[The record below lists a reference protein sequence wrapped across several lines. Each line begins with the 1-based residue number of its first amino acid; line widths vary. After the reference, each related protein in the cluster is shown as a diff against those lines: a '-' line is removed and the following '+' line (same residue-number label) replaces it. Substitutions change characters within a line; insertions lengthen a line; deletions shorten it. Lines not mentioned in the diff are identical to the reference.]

1 MMYINLTN
9 INESHF
15 KKQVSL
21 LVKNLPIVGPLV
33 VGPLVSLLVKN
44 RPIVG
49 PLVDQCNVCRPDEHK
64 HTR

>member
-21 LVKNLPIVGPLV
+21 LVKNLPI